1 MLDVFNIPS
10 PQNANYQEFFSAG
23 STMRWTKP
31 RGAGMVRI
39 LLIGAGGGGRAS
51 SAGSG
56 GGGSGGLTSWI
67 GPALFI
73 PDTLLISIGAG
84 GAGGAVGG
92 ANSGANGGATTVG
105 YYFTSSTIV
114 NLLTANGGTGAT
126 GGGGGA
132 GGLVFANNYFG
143 ASGIFSSVAGTI
155 GGTYSTAAQTPSTT
169 IFLSGGGASDLGR
182 TGDGKAVNPHYSYPQ
197 LAGGVAA
204 VVATPGAAGRG
215 NDGYFITSPTM
226 LGVGGSGGGGN
237 NGTGFGGRGGN
248 GGTGCGGGG
257 GGLGANNAASG
268 GGGNGGGG
276 AAFIWAW

>member
-1 MLDVFNIPS
+1 MLDVFNTPS

-23 STMRWTKP
+23 TTLRWNKP

-39 LLIGAGGGGRAS
+39 LLIGAGGGGRS
-51 SAGSG
+51 STGSG

-67 GPALFI
+67 GPALFV

-84 GAGGAVGG
+84 GIGGAAGG
-92 ANSGANGGATTVG
+92 ANSGTDGGATTVG
-105 YYFTSSTIV
+105 YYFTSETIV
-114 NLLTANGGTGAT
+114 NLLTANGGTGAVGT
-126 GGGGGA
+126 VGGA
-132 GGLVFANNYFG
+132 GGLAFPNNYFG
-143 ASGIFSSVAGTI
+143 AAGIFSSVAGTI
-155 GGTYSTAAQTPSTT
+155 GGSSNLAALTPSTT
-169 IFLSGGGASDLGR
+169 IFLSGGGASGSVR
-182 TGDGKAVNPHYSYPQ
+182 TEDGKAVNPHYNYPQ

-226 LGVGGSGGGGN
+226 IGVAGSGGGGN

-257 GGLGANNAASG
+257 GGISASAAVSG